1 MNCMPYDGINK
12 AFKMGKNKESSENK
26 KKGAFGFECY
36 YSDLYSGRWPSLK
49 SALLQ
54 ESRTVSWNVNG
65 KDYFL
70 DTASILAA
78 SVLPLKGAER
88 ILDMCAAPGG
98 KSLVIAA
105 RMDKDAKLQC
115 NERSFDRKQRLVRV
129 LDEHLPVSIRKNVVI
144 TCTDG
149 ATLCK
154 NKELAFDRILL
165 DAPCSSERHVLC
177 DSKYLD
183 QWSPA
188 RIKSLSIEQWSLLS
202 SAYRM
207 LVPGGFLLYSTCA
220 LANSENDAVIKRL
233 MKKFSDSECCVP
245 CIPDVSDFTSAALPS
260 YEKTEYGFH
269 VLPDK
274 QNGAGPIYFCLIKK
288 LSGNVDG

>member
-1 MNCMPYDGINK
+1 
-12 AFKMGKNKESSENK
+12 MGKIRNSIESK
-26 KKGAFGFECY
+26 KRGAVGFECY
-36 YSDLYSGRWPSLK
+36 YSDLYSERWPLLK
-49 SALLQ
+49 TALLQ
-54 ESRTVSWNVNG
+54 ESKTVSWNING

-70 DTASILAA
+70 DKASILAA
-78 SVLPLKGAER
+78 SVLPLKGAEK

-105 RMDKDAKLQC
+105 RMDENAMLQC
-115 NERSFDRKQRLVRV
+115 NERSFDRKQRLARV
-129 LDEHLPVSIRKNVVI
+129 IDEHVPVSIKKNVIV
-144 TCTDG
+144 TCADG

-177 DSKYLD
+177 DPKYLE

-188 RIKSLSIEQWSLLS
+188 RIKTLAMEQWALLS

-207 LVPGGFLLYSTCA
+207 LVPGGFVLYSTCA
-220 LANSENDAVIKRL
+220 LAHSENDDVIERL
-233 MKKFSDSECCVP
+233 IKKFPDSECCVP
-245 CIPDVSDFTSAALPS
+245 SIPDDSDFTSAELPS
-260 YEKTEYGFH
+260 VVETEYGFH

-274 QNGAGPIYFCLIKK
+274 QNGAGPIYFCLVKK
-288 LSGNVDG
+288 ANSIV